1 MNHIYSLKRST
12 EVAIWT
18 ASRNG
23 STTGSNITITDASA
37 APALDLRIYGRT
49 SDGHSVGENGLT
61 VTATGKNILHID
73 NSVVS
78 REYWGITFTITRN
91 SKGEVTEINANGTAS
106 QSLWFALI
114 NDNSKVFPQGSYITG
129 CPADGNI
136 NTYCIGIYH
145 SISSGISEAYA
156 FDTGSGGIIPQ
167 TTDCQRVSIVIKSG
181 ITVNNLKFYPMVRVA
196 GSNTFE
202 PFEANTIT
210 VTTALPLRSNVDVK
224 DEIDFKAGF
233 AITRISSEGT
243 VLETPVT
250 TPLSSAEITA
260 FNAFA
265 LFAGYTNITATDD
278 PTMYIEYQKAAPT
291 RTTRRRTSKKK

>member
-23 STTGSNITITDASA
+23 STTGSNITITDAAA
-37 APALDLRIYGRT
+37 APAVDLRIYGRT

-61 VTATGKNILHID
+61 VTATGKNIFPTQNVNVEKFKD
-73 NSVVS
+73 VS
-78 REYWGITFTITRN
+78 F
-91 SKGEVTEINANGTAS
+91 
-106 QSLWFALI
+106 SLPA
-114 NDNSKVFPQGSYITG
+114 GSY
-129 CPADGNI
+129 D
-136 NTYCIGIYH
+136 
-145 SISSGISEAYA
+145 ISFVVTSTDIDTNESGILLLNTNGDIVGFANYTRGTRINKKIVLNQSINRIRFMASDTYAHSEG
-156 FDTGSGGIIPQ
+156 DTATFSDIMV
-167 TTDCQRVSIVIKSG
+167 CKSSEFIVDYNYVPYV
-181 ITVNNLKFYPMVRVA
+181 TPEN
-196 GSNTFE
+196 
-202 PFEANTIT
+202 IT
-210 VTTALPLRSNVDVK
+210 VTTALPLRSNGDVK
-224 DEIDFKAGF
+224 DEIDFKAGV

-291 RTTRRRTSKKK
+291 RKNRRRTSKKK